1 MLHSCKLAFVAA
13 FVLMLEALVPLGVK
27 AQLPGFA
34 IEAYTPN
41 MNAKIGDT
49 ILVPVSVRRVSA
61 AAQQVIVDSCIFTFR
76 FNPTILIPVG
86 TRLFDTLYLANNL
99 MQSSITVRL
108 NRRLRENDVLVQIPM
123 LVCLG
128 DMDSTELSIDRGGL
142 RGIPF
147 QVFAAGMPGL
157 TVQATS
163 GRLYVEDARWNGILR
178 TVNTNIGQLSM
189 TISPNPVPQNG
200 GVIELGIGSL
210 PVPPQL
216 GSPSLVLYST
226 GGRDVPL
233 LGLTDVVPMGF
244 VGKSSLPVRFQRT
257 NLRGTFFARF
267 TYGPY
272 SITRLVVFE

>member
-1 MLHSCKLAFVAA
+1 MLHFCKLAFAAA
-13 FVLMLEALVPLGVK
+13 FVLMLEALVPLK
-27 AQLPGFA
+27 AQLPGSA
-34 IEAYTPN
+34 VEAYTPN
-41 MNAKIGDT
+41 MSAKIGDT

-61 AAQQVIVDSCIFTFR
+61 AAQQVIIDSCKFIFR
-76 FNPTILIPVG
+76 FNPTVLIPLE
-86 TRLFDTLYLANNL
+86 TRLFEKLYLANNL
-99 MQSSITVRL
+99 MEGSITVRV
-108 NRRLRENDVLVQIPM
+108 NKRLRENEALVQIKM

-128 DMDSTELSIDRGGL
+128 DVDSTELSIDRDTL

-147 QVFAAGMPGL
+147 QVFAAGMPEV
-157 TVQATS
+157 TVPATS
-163 GRLYVEDARWNGILR
+163 GRLFVEDARWNGILR

-216 GSPSLVLYST
+216 GSPSLVLYRAD
-226 GGRDVPL
+226 GRDVPL
-233 LGLTDVVPMGF
+233 LGLTDVVPMSF
-244 VGKSSLPVRFQRT
+244 VGKSSLPVRFLRS

>member
-1 MLHSCKLAFVAA
+1 MLHFCKLAFVAA
-13 FVLMLEALVPLGVK
+13 FVLMLEALVPLK
-27 AQLPGFA
+27 AQLPGSA
-34 IEAYTPN
+34 VEAYTPN

-49 ILVPVSVRRVSA
+49 ILVPVSVRRVNA
-61 AAQQVIVDSCIFTFR
+61 AAQQVIIDSCKFIFR
-76 FNPTILIPVG
+76 FNPTVLIPLE

-99 MQSSITVRL
+99 MESSITVRL
-108 NRRLRENDVLVQIPM
+108 NKRLRENEALVQIKM

-128 DMDSTELSIDRGGL
+128 DVDSTEFSIDRDGV

-147 QVFAAGMPGL
+147 QVFAAGMPGI

-163 GRLYVEDARWNGILR
+163 GRLFVEDARWNGMLR

-216 GSPSLVLYST
+216 GSPSLVLYRAD
-226 GGRDVPL
+226 GRDVAL
-233 LGLTDVVPMGF
+233 LGLTDVVPMSF
-244 VGKSSLPVRFQRT
+244 VGKSSLPVRFLRS